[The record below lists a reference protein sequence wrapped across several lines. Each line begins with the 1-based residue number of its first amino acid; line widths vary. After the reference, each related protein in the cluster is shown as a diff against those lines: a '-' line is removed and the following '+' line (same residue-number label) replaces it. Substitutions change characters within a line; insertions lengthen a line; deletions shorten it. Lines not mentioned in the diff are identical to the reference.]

1 MKSFIL
7 TTLFILLTSCSTT
20 DEIFEDITAPDYVS
34 SSKARKLEI
43 PPDLS
48 EIDSN
53 NAYEIP
59 GEAKSY
65 KNYLDKQNNNSN
77 IDNDTKK
84 IIADPDG
91 MKIIKS
97 GTLRWLIVEK
107 EPDILWPHIKDF
119 WEEIGFRVVVAN
131 KRTGIIETEWTDSDD
146 IKLDQNSDAISRFD
160 KWLDNLSGFADKRKF
175 RTRVEVG
182 ENGSTE
188 IFVSQRSLDAIADQH
203 ERILKTRQSG
213 YNPTELYKI
222 EGYIDE
228 DGKKTSKTE
237 VRENDDYEIDS
248 EILTRLMIKLGA
260 VDFDA
265 RKKIANPET
274 LVKAKLVERNNSLYI
289 KMLDPYD
296 RSWRRLG
303 LAIDIMGMVTEDKD
317 RSKGIYYVRYSE
329 QDLPEKK
336 EDEEEGIIDKLM
348 FWSDDKEQDKNS
360 TNEKNVTQIESGELE
375 TNEESY
381 TGIEAPEVKPID
393 EDLIPEEFI
402 NDDFKKDKDEE
413 ETWLTNLWPTWGGQE
428 ESKSLPSNEKRFRI
442 RIKPT
447 DKYSEVY
454 IDYPNEKINN
464 SKEAKRVLSF
474 LFEYL
479 K

>member
-65 KNYLDKQNNNSN
+65 KNYLEKQNNNSN

-91 MKIIKS
+91 MRIIKS

-107 EPDILWPHIKDF
+107 DPDILWPHIKDF

-203 ERILKTRQSG
+203 ERILTTRQSG

-222 EGYIDE
+222 EEYIDE
-228 DGKKTSKTE
+228 DGEKTSKTE

-348 FWSDDKEQDKNS
+348 FWSDDKGQDKNS

-413 ETWLTNLWPTWGGQE
+413 ETWLTNLWPTWGSQE

-447 DKYSEVY
+447 DKYSEIY